1 MKDGHRE
8 SVAPELLRGIPAR
21 ANLSLSRQFRFWL
34 VQPVFTVRIAFM
46 NNPLLSSEP
55 SNIPQPSLMTAA
67 ECSRA
72 RLSRDARFDGLFFIA
87 VKTTGIF
94 CRPICPVVP
103 PLEANVE
110 YFDHAAKAF
119 LAGYRPCL
127 RCRPDSAPGSC
138 AWRGTDTTFTRALA
152 LIDAGALQHG
162 DLPTLAARLGISD
175 RYLRRLF
182 QERLGLSP
190 KAYALFGQVMFAKKL
205 LHETSLSV
213 SAIADAAGFS
223 SLRRF
228 NDAFVKHLQFAP
240 TAIRRSKKIA
250 PVLNLTLAYRPP
262 LDWAAMLAFWRKRC
276 VTGIEWVNG
285 DCYGRT
291 FNLRDVHSGSEAK
304 GTFEVEPLSDTHTLQ
319 LRVQIDNPAMLKPLV
334 TRIRQVLDLDAD
346 ITLIEQQLGQV
357 TGFHSII
364 KTGLRI
370 PGIWHPFEAGV
381 RAILGQQVSVAAAR
395 THLERLVAE
404 LAEPFVAH
412 ASETEQTRYYF
423 PTSKAIASSD
433 LAMLKMPA
441 SRRETLRRFAEW
453 YQQSGEHQPIA
464 NWLQLKGIGPWTVD
478 YVQMRALGHTDI
490 WLAGDLGI
498 KKALVHLNQGAVFDS
513 AQLKPWRSYATFH
526 LWNYSE

>member
-1 MKDGHRE
+1 
-8 SVAPELLRGIPAR
+8 
-21 ANLSLSRQFRFWL
+21 
-34 VQPVFTVRIAFM
+34 
-46 NNPLLSSEP
+46 
-55 SNIPQPSLMTAA
+55 MTAA

-138 AWRGTDTTFTRALA
+138 AWHGTDTTFTRALA
-152 LIDAGALQHG
+152 LIDAGALQHA
-162 DLPTLAARLGISD
+162 DLPALAARLGISD

-182 QERLGLSP
+182 QQRLGLSP

-205 LHETSLSV
+205 LHETSLSAN
-213 SAIADAAGFS
+213 AIADAAGFR

-228 NDAFVKHLQFAP
+228 NDAIIKHLQCTP
-240 TAIRRSKKIA
+240 TAIRRTKKTA
-250 PVLNLTLAYRPP
+250 PLLNLSLAYRPP

-276 VTGIEWVNG
+276 VAGIEWVNG
-285 DCYGRT
+285 ECYGRSFT
-291 FNLRDVHSGSEAK
+291 LRDIHNGAAAK
-304 GTFEVEPLSDTHTLQ
+304 GSFEVEPLDDTYVLQ
-319 LRVQIDNPAMLKPLV
+319 LRVQIDNPKMLKALV
-334 TRIRQVLDLDAD
+334 TRVRQILDLDAD
-346 ITLIEQQLGQV
+346 INLIEAQLRAAP
-357 TGFHSII
+357 GFSDLV

-404 LAEPFVAH
+404 LAEPIPTSSTAPL
-412 ASETEQTRYYF
+412 ATAAEQARFYF
-423 PTSKAIASSD
+423 PTPAAIADSD

-441 SRRETLRRFAEW
+441 SRRDTLRRFAMW
-453 YQQSGEHQPIA
+453 YQEAGEHQPIA
-464 NWLQLKGIGPWTVD
+464 SWLQLKGIGPWTVD

-498 KKALVHLNQGAVFDS
+498 KNALLQIKNGELSAQHAFDS
-513 AQLKPWRSYATFH
+513 TALKPWRSYATFH
-526 LWNYSE
+526 LWNSLR